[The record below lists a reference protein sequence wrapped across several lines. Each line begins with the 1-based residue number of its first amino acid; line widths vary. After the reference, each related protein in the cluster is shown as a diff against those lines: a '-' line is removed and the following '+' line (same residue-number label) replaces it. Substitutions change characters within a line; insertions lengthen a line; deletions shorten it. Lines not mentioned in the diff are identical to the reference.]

1 MSEYFAL
8 LIGIIIGLAALLQ
21 EDFVLTLLYFVVA
34 AYALSR
40 WWSGR
45 ALKAVVVK
53 RIFNNRAFIN
63 DKVEIHIEVHNS
75 GRLPVVWLRLHD
87 SLPVEL
93 SGSEI
98 FRRVVGLGPHAT
110 QRFTYTIQPPRR
122 GYYQV
127 GPLYLYSGDLLGMA
141 EEEGRQGHIDYLTV
155 YPRVMSLT
163 KIGLPSR
170 SPMGTLHHHQ
180 PIFEDPSRVRGKRDY
195 VAGDSLRRVDW
206 KASANLGRMQ
216 VKQFEPSIA
225 LETVI
230 LLNLDRDDYYYRS
243 RNDATELGIVVAA
256 SIANWIT
263 AQKQTVGFA
272 TNGADVQ
279 SMAADGRAPVLPT
292 EKGRAHLMR
301 ILDILARIQTTEKQT
316 PFIQLLRRQRV
327 HMAWG
332 TTVILIT
339 GDVNDALFEELFI
352 ARRAGLDIVLI
363 LCGHVIAADEI
374 KHKAQ
379 HFGIQIQ
386 QFASEADMDIWRR

>member
-1 MSEYFAL
+1 VSEYFVL
-8 LIGIIIGLAALLQ
+8 LIVIILGLAALLQ
-21 EDFVLTLLYFVVA
+21 EDFVLTLLYFVIG

-45 ALKAVVVK
+45 ALKGVMV
-53 RIFNNRAFIN
+53 RRSFNNRAFIN
-63 DKVEIHIEVHNS
+63 DRVAIHIDVHNP
-75 GRLPVVWLRLHD
+75 GWLPVVWLRLHD

-93 SGSEI
+93 IGSEV
-98 FRRVVGLGPHAT
+98 FRRVIGLGPRGSQH
-110 QRFTYTIQPPRR
+110 FEYTIQPPRR

-127 GPLYLYSGDLLGMA
+127 GPLFLYSGDLLGMG
-141 EEEGRQGHIDYLTV
+141 EEEGRQGHIDHLTV
-155 YPRVMSLT
+155 YPRILPLT

-170 SPMGTLHHHQ
+170 SPMGTLRHHQ
-180 PIFEDPSRVRGKRDY
+180 PVFEDPSRVRGKRDY

-206 KASANLGRMQ
+206 KATANLGRMQ

-263 AQKQTVGFA
+263 TQKQTMGFA
-272 TNGADVQ
+272 TNGSDVL
-279 SMAADGRAPVLPT
+279 SVDGHAPVMPT
-292 EKGRAHLMR
+292 EKGRGHLMR
-301 ILDILARIQTTEKQT
+301 ILDVLARIQTTEKQT
-316 PFIQLLRRQRV
+316 PFIQMLRRQRV

-332 TTVILIT
+332 TTAILIT
-339 GDVNDALFEELFI
+339 GDVNNEMFDELFA
-352 ARRAGLDIVLI
+352 ARRAGLNIVLI

-374 KHKAQ
+374 KHKAE
-379 HFGIQIQ
+379 HFGIQIH